1 MQVISG
7 KIEKA
12 KKVVLYG
19 PEGIGKSS
27 LASQFPAPIFID
39 TEGSTTELIVDRLK
53 KPSSWTELNQQV
65 DWVKSQVGR
74 YKTLVIDTIDW
85 AERYTIEFVTS
96 RANKQSITNFGYG
109 EGFIQLEE
117 EFGKFLNRLSDLVE
131 IGINVVLTAHAKIT
145 KFEQPDEMGAY
156 DRYEL
161 KLGNKTTAKTA
172 ALVKEWADMVLFM
185 NYKTFSV
192 ATDDKGKKHKGQGG
206 VRTIYATHHPA
217 WDAKNRHGLP
227 DEFPMEYAYIAHIFN
242 GAQQQQPAQMHQQ
255 INNTFENDSYFY
267 HPESDSYV
275 EFKKG
280 QPIPNDISFAHC
292 KPISKEDY
300 DKGIVR
306 QRQINTQAPPTQ
318 QQEPNSALS
327 KEVELNTAIPQ
338 SLRDLMIQN
347 NVSEDEI
354 QVVVS
359 QKGYYPMGTPIMN
372 YDPGFVNGVLV
383 GAWDQVFGMIQE
395 FRKTLP
401 F

>member
-1 MQVISG
+1 VEVISG

-27 LASQFPAPIFID
+27 LAAQFPKPIFID

-65 DWVKSQVGR
+65 DWVKGQVGR

-85 AERYTIEFVTS
+85 AERLTIEFVTS

-172 ALVKEWADMVLFM
+172 ALAKEWADMVLFL

-206 VRTIYATHHPA
+206 ARTIYAAHHPA

-227 DEFPMEYAYIAHIFN
+227 DEFPMEYSYIAHIFN
-242 GAQQQQPAQMHQQ
+242 SSAQTAATQESVQNIAPPVQQQTQQ
-255 INNTFENDSYFY
+255 ETKT
-267 HPESDSYV
+267 YV
-275 EFKKG
+275 EPSAPK
-280 QPIPNDISFAHC
+280 
-292 KPISKEDY
+292 
-300 DKGIVR
+300 
-306 QRQINTQAPPTQ
+306 TQ
-318 QQEPNSALS
+318 ESVSN
-327 KEVELNTAIPQ
+327 LNPAIPA
-338 SLRDLMIQN
+338 SLRDLMLQN
-347 NVSEDEI
+347 GVSEEEI
-354 QVVVS
+354 QAVVG
-359 QKGYYPMGTPIMN
+359 QKGYYPMDTPITN
-372 YDPGFVNGVLV
+372 YDPNFIEGVLV
-383 GAWDQVFGMIQE
+383 GAWQQVYGMVVE

>member
-7 KIEKA
+7 KIQKA

-27 LASQFPAPIFID
+27 LAAQFPSPIFID

-65 DWVKSQVGR
+65 DWVKGQAGR
-74 YKTLVIDTIDW
+74 YKTLVIDTVDW
-85 AERYTIEFVTS
+85 AERLTIEFVTS
-96 RANKQSITNFGYG
+96 RSNKQSITNFGYG

-172 ALVKEWADMVLFM
+172 ALAKEWADMVLFI

-217 WDAKNRHGLP
+217 WDAKNRQGLP
-227 DEFPMEYAYIAHIFN
+227 DEFPLDYTSIAHIF
-242 GAQQQQPAQMHQQ
+242 G
-255 INNTFENDSYFY
+255 
-267 HPESDSYV
+267 
-275 EFKKG
+275 
-280 QPIPNDISFAHC
+280 
-292 KPISKEDY
+292 
-300 DKGIVR
+300 
-306 QRQINTQAPPTQ
+306 PTQ
-318 QQEPNSALS
+318 QQPVQVTETWSSRPPEHNETVQVQHSQPNAPITPTVPVAQSTAQPAPEPSQSVPNVPDPPVLPLS
-327 KEVELNTAIPQ
+327 PGIPQ
-338 SLRDLMIQN
+338 ALRDLMLQN
-347 NVSEDEI
+347 NVTEVEI

-359 QKGYYPMGTPIMN
+359 RKGYYPQDTPIAN
-372 YDPGFVNGVLV
+372 YDPSFVEGVLV
-383 GAWDQVFGMIQE
+383 GAWQQVYGMVVE
-395 FRKTLP
+395 FRESLP
-401 F
+401 FA

>member
-1 MQVISG
+1 MEVISG

-27 LASQFPAPIFID
+27 LAAQFPNPIFID

-65 DWVKSQVGR
+65 DWVKGQVGR

-85 AERYTIEFVTS
+85 AERLTIEFVTS

-117 EFGKFLNRLSDLVE
+117 EFGRFLNRLSDLVE
-131 IGINVVLTAHAKIT
+131 MGINVVLTAHAKIT

-172 ALVKEWADMVLFM
+172 ALAKEWADMVLFL

-227 DEFPMEYAYIAHIFN
+227 DEFSLDYSYIAHIFN
-242 GAQQQQPAQMHQQ
+242 GAP
-255 INNTFENDSYFY
+255 
-267 HPESDSYV
+267 
-275 EFKKG
+275 
-280 QPIPNDISFAHC
+280 
-292 KPISKEDY
+292 
-300 DKGIVR
+300 
-306 QRQINTQAPPTQ
+306 TQAPVQNPAPPVQQPKQQAQQSTPPPVEQPAPTPQ
-318 QQEPNSALS
+318 LTVSN
-327 KEVELNTAIPQ
+327 LNPAIPA
-338 SLRDLMIQN
+338 SLRDLMQQN
-347 NVSEDEI
+347 GVSEEEI
-354 QVVVS
+354 QAVVS
-359 QKGYYPMGTPIMN
+359 QKGYYPLGTPITN
-372 YDPGFVNGVLV
+372 YDPNFIEGVLV
-383 GAWDQVFGMIQE
+383 GAWQQVYGMVVE
-395 FRKTLP
+395 FRKSLP

>member
-1 MQVISG
+1 MEVISG

-27 LASQFPAPIFID
+27 LAAQFPNPIYID

-65 DWVKSQVGR
+65 DWVKNQG
-74 YKTLVIDTIDW
+74 YKTLVIDTVDW
-85 AERYTIEFVTS
+85 AERLAIEFVTS

-117 EFGKFLNRLSDLVE
+117 EFGKFLNRLSDLIEV
-131 IGINVVLTAHAKIT
+131 GINVVLTAHAKIT

-172 ALVKEWADMVLFM
+172 ALTKEWADMVLFM

-192 ATDDKGKKHKGQGG
+192 ATDEKGKKHKGQGG
-206 VRTIYATHHPA
+206 ARMVYANHHPA

-227 DEFPMEYAYIAHIFN
+227 DEFPLDYAYIAHIF
-242 GAQQQQPAQMHQQ
+242 GSVQQQQPIIQQ
-255 INNTFENDSYFY
+255 
-267 HPESDSYV
+267 
-275 EFKKG
+275 
-280 QPIPNDISFAHC
+280 
-292 KPISKEDY
+292 
-300 DKGIVR
+300 
-306 QRQINTQAPPTQ
+306 PTQ
-318 QQEPNSALS
+318 VIETQQTPQQVQEQQTAPQQSAQQSLVSQQPSQQVASPVTENLNPN
-327 KEVELNTAIPQ
+327 IPQ
-338 SLRDLMIQN
+338 ALRDLMMQN
-347 NVSEDEI
+347 DVSEEEI
-354 QVVVS
+354 QAVVS
-359 QKGYYPMGTPIMN
+359 KKGYYPEGTPILN
-372 YDPGFVNGVLV
+372 YDPGFINGVLV
-383 GAWDQVFGMIQE
+383 GAWVQVFGMILE
-395 FRKTLP
+395 LREVNAP

>member
-1 MQVISG
+1 MNITRG
-7 KIEKA
+7 KIAKA
-12 KKVVLYG
+12 QKVILYG

-27 LASQFPAPIFID
+27 LAAQFPDPVFID
-39 TEGSTTELIVDRLK
+39 TEGSTNNMDVSRLD
-53 KPSSWTELNQQV
+53 KPSSWTFLHQQI
-65 DWVKSQVGR
+65 DYAKQNR
-74 YKTLVIDTIDW
+74 PCKTLVIDTIDW
-85 AERYTIEFVTS
+85 AERLAIEFVTT
-96 RANKQSITNFGYG
+96 RANKQSITSFGYG

-172 ALVKEWADMVLFM
+172 SLAKEWADMVLFM

-227 DEFPMEYAYIAHIFN
+227 DEFPMEYSYIAHIFN
-242 GAQQQQPAQMHQQ
+242 GAPVTQSAPVPEPVPQVQQPIQQ
-255 INNTFENDSYFY
+255 PTQDT
-267 HPESDSYV
+267 
-275 EFKKG
+275 
-280 QPIPNDISFAHC
+280 
-292 KPISKEDY
+292 KP
-300 DKGIVR
+300 VA
-306 QRQINTQAPPTQ
+306 NAAPPNT
-318 QQEPNSALS
+318 
-327 KEVELNTAIPQ
+327 VELNSMIPK

-347 NVSEDEI
+347 SVSEEEI

-359 QKGYYPMGTPIMN
+359 NKGYYPMDTPITN
-372 YDPGFVNGVLV
+372 YDPSFVDGVLV
-383 GAWDQVFGMIQE
+383 GAWAQVYGMVVE

>member
-1 MQVISG
+1 MEVISG

-27 LASQFPAPIFID
+27 MAAQFPNPIFID

-65 DWVKSQVGR
+65 DWVKGQVGR

-85 AERYTIEFVTS
+85 AERMAIEFVTS
-96 RANKQSITNFGYG
+96 RANKKSITNFGYG

-192 ATDDKGKKHKGQGG
+192 AADEKGKKHKGQGG

-217 WDAKNRHGLP
+217 WDAKNRQGLP
-227 DEFPMEYAYIAHIFN
+227 DEFPMDYSYIAHIFSDTT
-242 GAQQQQPAQMHQQ
+242 QSQTQTVPIQQQPAQGPVPDTG
-255 INNTFENDSYFY
+255 IIE
-267 HPESDSYV
+267 
-275 EFKKG
+275 
-280 QPIPNDISFAHC
+280 QPVN
-292 KPISKEDY
+292 E
-300 DKGIVR
+300 
-306 QRQINTQAPPTQ
+306 QPPVQNVPPVT
-318 QQEPNSALS
+318 ST
-327 KEVELNTAIPQ
+327 VELNPMIPQ
-338 SLRDLMIQN
+338 SLRDLMIQH
-347 NVSEDEI
+347 NVTEEEI
-354 QVVVS
+354 QIVVS
-359 QKGYYPMGTPIMN
+359 NKGYYPMGTPISN
-372 YDPGFVNGVLV
+372 YDPGFIEGVLV
-383 GAWDQVFGMIQE
+383 GAWQQVYGMVVE
-395 FRKTLP
+395 FRNSLP